1 MLFSPLFYALFL
13 MFVCQFCHFVH
24 NLHQLHYVLY
34 SLHWKIGFRT
44 LPMYEW
50 YIRNVRMV
58 HPQCTKLTFVSLP
71 AQNACG

>member
-50 YIRNVRMV
+50 YIRNVR
-58 HPQCTKLTFVSLP
+58 
-71 AQNACG
+71 N

>member
-1 MLFSPLFYALFL
+1 MKKNVAPKFSI
-13 MFVCQFCHFVH
+13 
-24 NLHQLHYVLY
+24 
-34 SLHWKIGFRT
+34 KISILKQANRLKFKNGT

-58 HPQCTKLTFVSLP
+58 HPQSTKLTFVSLP